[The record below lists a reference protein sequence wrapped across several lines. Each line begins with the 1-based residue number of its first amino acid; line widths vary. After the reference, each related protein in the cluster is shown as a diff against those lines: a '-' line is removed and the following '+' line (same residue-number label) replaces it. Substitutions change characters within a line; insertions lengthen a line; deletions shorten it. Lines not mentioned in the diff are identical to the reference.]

1 MKTYKQF
8 HEAIVPF
15 LLKTAAVAG
24 GGYLLKKAGD
34 AAYNKINNTLDNL
47 RDNSGIGG
55 NKRVEDTRKKSND
68 PNVGN
73 KIYYGDKNK
82 KP

>member
-8 HEAIVPF
+8 HEAILPF
-15 LLKTAAVAG
+15 LAKTALIG
-24 GGYLLKKAGD
+24 TGGYLLKKAGD
-34 AAYNKINNTLDNL
+34 AAYKKVNNTLDDL
-47 RDNSGIGG
+47 RDNSGLGG
-55 NKRVEDTRKKSND
+55 NNRVEKTRKRSSD

-82 KP
+82 TR

>member
-15 LLKTAAVAG
+15 LLKTAAIG
-24 GGYLLKKAGD
+24 TGGYLLKKAGD

-47 RDNSGIGG
+47 RDNSSLGG
-55 NKRVEDTRKKSND
+55 NNRVEKTRKKSND

-82 KP
+82 RP